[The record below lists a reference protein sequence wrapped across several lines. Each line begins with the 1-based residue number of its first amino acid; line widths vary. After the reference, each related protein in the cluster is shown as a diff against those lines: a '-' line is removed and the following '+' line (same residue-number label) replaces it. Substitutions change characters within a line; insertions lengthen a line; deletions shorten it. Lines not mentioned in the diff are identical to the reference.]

1 MLFVVCVM
9 GGEGFGGVD
18 AGVGVGEGGRGE
30 LGASVKGGEKGKNAP
45 NGGTFCVEQGGSVRC
60 ARFNEVWIIS
70 HTASGGEGDNKK
82 EQICVAISSHDS
94 FRENRN
100 T

>member
-1 MLFVVCVM
+1 MLFVCVM
-9 GGEGFGGVD
+9 GGEGFGGV
-18 AGVGVGEGGRGE
+18 GVGEEGEGEGERGE

-45 NGGTFCVEQGGSVRC
+45 NGGTFCVEQGGSVC
-60 ARFNEVWIIS
+60 GAGFNEVWIIS
-70 HTASGGEGDNKK
+70 HTASGGERDSKK

>member
-1 MLFVVCVM
+1 MD
-9 GGEGFGGVD
+9 GEGFGGGVGVGV
-18 AGVGVGEGGRGE
+18 GVGVGEGEGGRGE
-30 LGASVKGGEKGKNAP
+30 WRTSVKGGEKGKNAP
-45 NGGTFCVEQGGSVRC
+45 NGGTFCVEQGGSVCR

-70 HTASGGEGDNKK
+70 HTASGGEGDSKK

-94 FRENRN
+94 FREDRN

>member
-1 MLFVVCVM
+1 M
-9 GGEGFGGVD
+9 GGEGFGGV
-18 AGVGVGEGGRGE
+18 GVGGSGK
-30 LGASVKGGEKGKNAP
+30 LGVSVKGGEKGKNAP
-45 NGGTFCVEQGGSVRC
+45 NGGTFCVEQGGSVSR
-60 ARFNEVWIIS
+60 AGFNEVWIIS
-70 HTASGGEGDNKK
+70 HIASGGERDCKK